1 MINKN
6 YEDGQMV
13 FVLNDEFHVTQDN
26 KLITSKYDMTVM
38 EQKMF
43 LIMMST
49 IKKES
54 KEIPSTIFR
63 VSDLAV
69 LLDIGVD
76 VLYRDLP
83 KLCKKIISRT
93 IEIKLDNGDWEMFN
107 IISYAKYHSGKGAIQ
122 LDINKKAEPYLL
134 ELKELFLSYQL
145 KNVLFLNSKYSIRIF
160 QLAKSNIY
168 RKTFSI
174 TIDELKDM
182 LKLTQKSYSLYS
194 NVKLKVLDPSI
205 KEINDKTD
213 INISYKEV
221 KVGRKVD
228 SITFTVRNKAVVS
241 SIKEVK
247 VKKNNF
253 NNFEGR
259 NYNHDAIEEMAL
271 DNMEYDINKLYK

>member
-1 MINKN
+1 MVNKN

-13 FVLNDEFHVTQDN
+13 FILNDEFHVTQDN

-49 IKKES
+49 IKKDT

-69 LLDIGVD
+69 LLDVGVD

-107 IISYAKYHSGKGAIQ
+107 IISYAKYHNGKGAIQ

-168 RKTFSI
+168 RKTF
-174 TIDELKDM
+174 TIKVDELKDM

-194 NVKLKVLDPSI
+194 NIKLKVLDPSI
-205 KEINDKTD
+205 KEINEKTD
-213 INISYKEV
+213 IKVQYSEV

-228 SITFTVRNKAVVS
+228 SIKFTVSNS
-241 SIKEVK
+241 SIAIS
-247 VKKNNF
+247 KKNDEKKLKF

-259 NYNHDAIEEMAL
+259 NYDYDYIEEVAL
-271 DNMEYDINKLYK
+271 CHAEYDESKLYK